1 MNTFVAIIAIIA
13 ATAVIITVLSL
24 YVNAKSENQKTL
36 KAFND
41 MRVQYAQLKTT
52 MLAVQYV
59 SDDVTKD
66 ILNNLDNLVV
76 PDID

>member
-13 ATAVIITVLSL
+13 ATAVIILALSL

-36 KAFND
+36 KTLND
-41 MRVQYAQLKTT
+41 MRVQYAQLKTM

-59 SDDVTKD
+59 SDDATKD
-66 ILNNLDNLVV
+66 ILNHLDKNVE
-76 PDID
+76 PNID

>member
-36 KAFND
+36 KALND
-41 MRVQYAQLKTT
+41 MRVQYAQLKTM

-59 SDDVTKD
+59 SDDATKD
-66 ILNNLDNLVV
+66 ILNHLDKNVE
-76 PDID
+76 PNID

>member
-13 ATAVIITVLSL
+13 ATAVIIVVLSL

-36 KAFND
+36 KTLND
-41 MRVQYAQLKTT
+41 MRVQYAQLKTM

-59 SDDVTKD
+59 SDDATKD
-66 ILNNLDNLVV
+66 ILNHLDKNVE
-76 PDID
+76 PNID

>member
-13 ATAVIITVLSL
+13 ATAVIIVVLSL

-36 KAFND
+36 KALND
-41 MRVQYAQLKTT
+41 MRVQYAQLKTM

-59 SDDVTKD
+59 SDDATKD
-66 ILNNLDNLVV
+66 ILNHLDKNVE
-76 PDID
+76 PNID

>member
-13 ATAVIITVLSL
+13 ATAVIIMVLSL

-36 KAFND
+36 KALND
-41 MRVQYAQLKTT
+41 MRVQYAQLKTM

-59 SDDVTKD
+59 SDDATKD
-66 ILNNLDNLVV
+66 ILNHLDKNVE
-76 PDID
+76 PNID